1 MKIFLILIAA
11 SCWIYAKEPLPDKVG
26 FNEHIR
32 PIFSGTCFDCHG
44 PDEHEAKAHLQLHT
58 FDAATQPRTYTTKS
72 GVKKTKDAV
81 IIPGHPEDSP
91 VWHRI
96 DADDEDEIMPP
107 TDFHHSLSARDKA
120 LVKKWIEQG
129 AVYQDHWAYEPIS
142 KFPKGKVPEAI
153 DQMVS
158 QKLKA
163 KKLPQQNHMD
173 AKDVLIRRLSLDLR
187 GLLPSSEEIK
197 AFMADDSSQAWE
209 KLVDQ
214 FLASKSY
221 GERMA
226 VHWFDLVRYSNS
238 VGFHGDQENLTAP
251 YRDYVIQAFNDNMPY
266 DQFTMEQLAGDLLEN
281 PTHSQIIA
289 TAYNRLIKVTKE
301 GGAQAGEYLAKYA
314 SDRVS
319 NLSAVWLGSTLECAE
334 CHNHKYDPFTTKD
347 FYSMAAFFADIKQV
361 GVYNKFNGKG
371 LGNDSNFPPTLVIL
385 PPKEKQ
391 EYERLEKEYEAS
403 KQQDTKELKTWEAEL
418 KKLPE
423 ESKDQRKVL
432 QDKINKRKKEKYSE
446 ATKKVHRAY
455 KALSNK
461 ASYCVITE
469 TQEPRVTRILPR
481 GNWMDDSG
489 EIVEPS
495 VPHFMPQIK
504 KEGRATRLDLAKWL
518 CSENNPMAS
527 RSFINRIWAL
537 YFGNGL
543 SQVTGDLGSQGE
555 LPVNLELMDFLS
567 RQFIESG
574 WDIKHMIKGIVMSK
588 TYRLSTKRNQ
598 DMAAKDPYN
607 RYLSRQ
613 SILRLNA
620 EFIRDTSLQVSGL
633 LNRKMGGRNIMP
645 YQPEDYYASM
655 NFNPFKYQPEKDQE
669 QYRRAVYMHW
679 QRTFLHPFLKNFDAP
694 EREVALCSRTA
705 SNTPLQALTLLND
718 PSFVEAAKA
727 FSEMTHLEVKAGVDE
742 KIEWMHERAL
752 GRPCGKEEHGV
763 LKDLYVS
770 QLQYFKQHPES
781 CKSFLDVGNKKVSD
795 ALNPNEVAALTQV
808 ARTLMNSHEFIVRR

>member
-1 MKIFLILIAA
+1 MLASFLVHAG
-11 SCWIYAKEPLPDKVG
+11 EPLPDKVG
-26 FNEHIR
+26 FNEYIR
-32 PIFSGTCFDCHG
+32 PIFSSTCFNCHG

-58 FDAATQPRTYTTKS
+58 FEAATQPRTYTTKS
-72 GVKKTKDAV
+72 GVKKTKEAA
-81 IIPGHPEDSP
+81 ILAGNAEDSP

-96 DADDEDEIMPP
+96 DTDDEDEMMPP
-107 TDFHHSLSARDKA
+107 PDFHHSLSDRDKA
-120 LVKKWIEQG
+120 LIKKWIEQG
-129 AVYQDHWAYEPIS
+129 AEYQDHWAYEPIANFS
-142 KFPKGKVPEAI
+142 QDKIPETI
-153 DQMVS
+153 DEMVS

-163 KKLPQQNHMD
+163 KKMPAQNTLD
-173 AKDVLIRRLSLDLR
+173 SKEVLIRRLSLDLR
-187 GLLPSSEEIK
+187 GLLPTKEEIK
-197 AFMADDSSQAWE
+197 AFLNDKSPNAWE
-209 KLVDQ
+209 ILVEK
-214 FLASKSY
+214 FLSSKSY

-266 DQFTMEQLAGDLLEN
+266 DQFTLEQLAGDLLEK
-281 PTHSQIIA
+281 PTQSQIIA

-314 SDRVS
+314 ADRVS

-361 GVYNKFNGKG
+361 GVYNRFNGRG
-371 LGNDSNFPPTLVIL
+371 LGNNSNFPPTLVIL
-385 PPKEKQ
+385 PPEEKR
-391 EYERLEKEYEAS
+391 EFERLEKEYEES
-403 KQQDTKELKTWEAEL
+403 KQQDAAEMKQWQAEL
-418 KKLPE
+418 KKLPKE
-423 ESKDQRKVL
+423 AVDQIKSL
-432 QDKINKRKKEKYSE
+432 KEKINKRKKQKYSQK
-446 ATKKVHRAY
+446 TKDVHKAY
-455 KALSNK
+455 QALSNK
-461 ASYCVITE
+461 ATYCVITE
-469 TQEPRVTRILPR
+469 TQKPRVTRILPR
-481 GNWMDDSG
+481 GNWMDESG
-489 EIVEPS
+489 EVVEPQ
-495 VPHFMPQIK
+495 VPHFLRGID

-518 CSENNPMAS
+518 CSEDNPMAS
-527 RSFINRIWAL
+527 RSFVNRVWAL
-537 YFGNGL
+537 YFGHGL
-543 SQVTGDLGSQGE
+543 SGVTGDLGSQGE
-555 LPVNLELMDFLS
+555 LPVNLELLDFLS
-567 RQFIESG
+567 RKFIDSG
-574 WDIKHMIKGIVMSK
+574 WNIKQMVKGIVMSK

-598 DMAAKDPYN
+598 EMMAKDPYN

-633 LNRKMGGRNIMP
+633 LNSKMGGRNVMP
-645 YQPEDYYASM
+645 YQPDGYYASM
-655 NFNPFKYQPEKDQE
+655 NFNPFKYRSEKDEE

-718 PSFVEAAKA
+718 PTFVEAAKA
-727 FSEMTHLEVKAGVDE
+727 FSELAHLEVKSNVDQ

-752 GRPCGKEEHGV
+752 GRPCTSEEHQV
-763 LKDLYVS
+763 LKKLYTS
-770 QLQYFKQHPES
+770 QLQYFKTHPES
-781 CKSFLDVGNKKVSD
+781 CKSFLSVGNKKVND